1 MLLTVRCPQP
11 GCQGP
16 SHSLPGWNRLLP
28 RRPSLPCHSPGAHG
42 QDRWWA
48 ATRGGKPPFQVS
60 SLWKELF
67 LKSTAQSFP
76 WKTRPQLSLTSP
88 MLQWSLVS
96 ISFQKRDWGCAQ
108 ICVLIFTQTHMH
120 THTRVHTR
128 TQNPPSPFSSGLL
141 QSDRLLLRKPVML
154 HHFHQHSFCP
164 VEGGLASKQANKR
177 RVGAGVRPRQRRA
190 GGWQVVT
197 VNKQTEQKGH
207 VSGTGQFQP
216 PRALCLLNHILSAQ
230 KLPPITPQ
238 LQTLSPALTHVHTHT

>member
-11 GCQGP
+11 GRQGP

-28 RRPSLPCHSPGAHG
+28 RCPSLPCHSPGAHG

-76 WKTRPQLSLTSP
+76 WKPRPQLGLTSP

-108 ICVLIFTQTHMH
+108 ICVCIDFHTNTHAHTYTCAH
-120 THTRVHTR
+120 THRV
-128 TQNPPSPFSSGLL
+128 LL
-141 QSDRLLLRKPVML
+141 VLFPQGFYKADRLLLRKPVRL
-154 HHFHQHSFCP
+154 HHFH
-164 VEGGLASKQANKR
+164 
-177 RVGAGVRPRQRRA
+177 
-190 GGWQVVT
+190 
-197 VNKQTEQKGH
+197 
-207 VSGTGQFQP
+207 
-216 PRALCLLNHILSAQ
+216 
-230 KLPPITPQ
+230 
-238 LQTLSPALTHVHTHT
+238 